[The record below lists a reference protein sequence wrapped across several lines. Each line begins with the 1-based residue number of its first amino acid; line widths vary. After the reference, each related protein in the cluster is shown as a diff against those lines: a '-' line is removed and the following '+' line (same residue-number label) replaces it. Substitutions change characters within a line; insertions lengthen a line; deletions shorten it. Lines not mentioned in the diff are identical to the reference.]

1 MICAMRNRTLASI
14 RPLTLLPGVWLGW
27 IAALVLLSGFACAP
41 ARAVQTITLRA
52 TRTTLLAD
60 GKQQCDL
67 FVNITGTAP
76 GSNVDVAFTTTKGTL
91 KQNHVRALGGVATT
105 SLTSSPI
112 VGYADVTATTS
123 GAGFSN
129 TVRIEFTD
137 DPDATFEGNNY
148 MRVSGAGYLAYS
160 ATDKVIEAQGKDGGA
175 HLSFRNYELSADR
188 LRLECNDLANIRAS
202 GNVVFKRGKDVIK
215 GIKLNF
221 SLASE
226 EGQAIAEMGGRFQSV
241 KIAGSHLH
249 TTPDPIPTPSTRYN
263 FPELQ
268 VKLVIVARSIT
279 YFPGDRLQFQH
290 ANFMQDQAKIL
301 TLPYYELGL
310 NSQELFSDQFFS
322 IGSKGLGLDLPFYL
336 GLSPHSSSI
345 VDLHH
350 GQQLGRSSF
359 STDPGWAIDL
369 VRGYSMEGSQ
379 RYEGAYGFTGLL
391 RGDWNFNWTH
401 NQQLNSLTQASMY
414 LDFPH
419 HNSVYA
425 NTSLSQQNKVM
436 RYGLNV
442 SEGQS
447 FESTGQNTFNNSA
460 YVESQPHRLFGS
472 DSLNW
477 TVGTTYN
484 TARLTSRD
492 PRISAYSDTST
503 QVAMRAYS
511 RPLQVDK
518 RTTFTTSVTA
528 GQLFN
533 GPLNTGL
540 MGLATMSLDHTLAGG
555 GRLNMTYDFV
565 TRPEHLIDAGGKH
578 RMSLTYNVAASKKFS
593 LSLFGTAYLDS
604 ADASFL
610 ADASYRLNNNWRILT
625 TASMQHSALQSYDD
639 IQFTLGRRIGA
650 REVQFS
656 YSTFLKRLSFD
667 LTATR
672 F

>member
-1 MICAMRNRTLASI
+1 MPCRPARAWNQLA
-14 RPLTLLPGVWLGW
+14 LLW
-27 IAALVLLSGFACAP
+27 IAALALLSILTSLP
-41 ARAVQTITLRA
+41 ANAVQTITLRA

-67 FVNITGTAP
+67 FVNIQGAGITTSA
-76 GSNVDVAFTTTKGTL
+76 DVTFTTTKGTL
-91 KQNHVRALGGVATT
+91 KQTRVRALGGVATT
-105 SLTSSPI
+105 SLTSAPL
-112 VGYADVTATTS
+112 VGYADVTAFVN
-123 GAGFSN
+123 GAVSN
-129 TVRIEFTD
+129 VIRIEFTD

-148 MRVSGAGYLAYS
+148 MLVTGAGYLAYS
-160 ATDKVIEAQGKDGGA
+160 ATDKIIEAQGQNGGA
-175 HLSFRNYELSADR
+175 HLSFRNFELTADR
-188 LRLECNDLANIRAS
+188 LRLECNDLANIKAS
-202 GNVVFKRGKDVIK
+202 GNVVFKKGKDVIR

-226 EGQAIAEMGGRFQSV
+226 EGQAIAEVGGKFQAV

-249 TTPDPIPTPSTRYN
+249 TTPDPIPTPTTRYT

-268 VKLVIVARSIT
+268 VKLVIVARSIN
-279 YFPGDRLQFQH
+279 YFPGDRLQFHH
-290 ANFMQDQAKIL
+290 AMFMQDNLKIL
-301 TLPYYELGL
+301 TLPNYELGL

-322 IGSKGLGLDLPFYL
+322 VGTKGLGLDLPFYV
-336 GLSPHSSSI
+336 GLSPHTSSV

-350 GQQLGRSSF
+350 GQQLGRGSF
-359 STDPGWAIDL
+359 STDPGWAVDL
-369 VRGYSMEGSQ
+369 VKGYSMQGSQ

-401 NQQLNSLTQASMY
+401 NQQLNSQTQASMY

-425 NTSLSQQNKVM
+425 NTSLSQQNKIV

-447 FESTGQNTFNNSA
+447 FESTGQNTFNNTA
-460 YVESQPHRLFGS
+460 YLGTQPHRLFGS
-472 DSLNW
+472 DSINYTLDTNY
-477 TVGTTYN
+477 T

-492 PRISAYSDTST
+492 PRISAYNDTST
-503 QVAMRAYS
+503 QIAMRAYT
-511 RPLQVDK
+511 RPIQFGT
-518 RTTFTTSVTA
+518 RTTLITSVTA

-533 GPLNTGL
+533 GPQNTGL

-555 GRLNMTYDFV
+555 GRINMTYDFV
-565 TRPEHLIDAGGKH
+565 TRPEHLIDTGGKH
-578 RMSLTYNVAASKKFS
+578 RMSLTYNVASNKHFS
-593 LSLFGTAYLDS
+593 LSLFGTSYLDS
-604 ADASFL
+604 PNASFL
-610 ADASYRLNNNWRILT
+610 ADASYRLNNDWRLLT
-625 TASMQHSALQSYDD
+625 TATFQHAETQSYNDM
-639 IQFTLGRRIGA
+639 QFTVGRRIGA
-650 REVQFS
+650 RELQFT